1 MKSVIASK
9 EINWE
14 PKRTLPTISFF
25 LIPYDIGILLAF
37 QRIRNSCRSSSRT
50 GLSCWDIM
58 RIPSV
63 NCGQSSPYIFCQYE
77 YGTHQDARRVCAAW
91 QYLSTNFLLFY
102 KHHRDHIFR
111 ITIARQGTSSYLIV
125 PGVVST
131 NLFISFDLRNYLSI
145 FLTATDRCFNFGR
158 SAFHF
163 FKVNDV

>member
-14 PKRTLPTISFF
+14 PKRTLPTMWFF
-25 LIPYDIGILLAF
+25 LAPYDIGILLAF
-37 QRIRNSCRSSSRT
+37 QRNSNSYRSSSRT
-50 GLSCWDIM
+50 GLSCLDIM

-63 NCGQSSPYIFCQYE
+63 ICGQSSSYIFCQYE
-77 YGTHQDARRVCAAW
+77 YGTYQDARRVCAAW
-91 QYLSTNFLLFY
+91 KFLSINFLLFY

-125 PGVVST
+125 RGVVST
-131 NLFISFDLRNYLSI
+131 NLFISFDLRNCLSI

-158 SAFHF
+158 SSFHF